1 MNVLVVGATGGSG
14 RAVVDALLER
24 GHRVTAFTRRADA
37 IATRPG
43 LRVCEGDACV
53 AADVER
59 AVAGHD
65 AVVVALGIRENAA
78 LVRLRGS
85 AHTPMDV
92 RSVGTRHVIAAMQR
106 HGVRDLVVQ
115 TTYGVGET
123 HGRLPLQWRILFKLL
138 LGPQIDDT
146 RVQEA
151 VVRESGLRWVLVQP
165 VALGDDDGAAQTF
178 ASTEGD
184 ARRMSIPRRNVGVFI
199 AEAIEGGAYAGRSV
213 ALSTV

>member
-1 MNVLVVGATGGSG
+1 MNVLVLGASGGSG
-14 RAVVDALLER
+14 RAVVDALLAR
-24 GHRVTAFTRRADA
+24 GHRVTAFTRRAEA
-37 IATRPG
+37 IAARPG
-43 LRVCEGDACV
+43 LRVCEGDATV
-53 AADVER
+53 AADVDR

-85 AHTPMDV
+85 AHTPIDV
-92 RSVGTRHVIAAMQR
+92 RSVGTRHVVAAMQR

-123 HGRLPLQWRILFKLL
+123 QGRLPLKWRVLFKLL

-151 VVRESGLRWVLVQP
+151 IVRESGMRWVLVQP
-165 VALGDDDGAAQTF
+165 VALSDDDGEAETF
-178 ASTEGD
+178 ASTQGD
-184 ARRMSIPRRNVGVFI
+184 ARRMTIPRRNVGAFI
-199 AEAIEGGAYAGRSV
+199 AEAVERRAYAGQSV